1 MNPADPPP
9 PMLPD
14 FCRRRHISELSLF
27 GSALREDFGPASDID
42 LLVTFDPGAPISL
55 WDWGPM
61 LEELRGLF
69 GRPVDLVERS
79 AIRNPIRRRHVL
91 AETRLLYAA

>member
-1 MNPADPPP
+1 
-9 PMLPD
+9 MLPD